1 MLGGGILGIQTQ
13 ELKIHLM
20 EINDLGSAASILH
33 WDQTTY
39 MPPGGAAARGRQLA
53 TSRLAEKFTFKDCSM
68 NCDLTRKTT
77 QTMPA

>member
-1 MLGGGILGIQTQ
+1 MESKLQ
-13 ELKIHLM
+13 ELKTLLM

-53 TSRLAEKFTFKDCSM
+53 TLSRLAHEKFTDSQIGTLLDELRSSRGK
-68 NCDLTRKTT
+68 
-77 QTMPA
+77 PAL